1 MSVQSVSLP
10 IMQPDLHCES
20 DLACNQCGKF
30 GAYAFDG
37 GQLCADCLHE
47 RGSCCAEREDCPD
60 KEPAAGSIAI
70 DGRTDGRH
78 RLNPNCCYQ
87 ICPQCSSIGRLREFK
102 AKYPHDW
109 ESRLKGSE
117 RIVRAAQLVD

>member
-1 MSVQSVSLP
+1 MNPGLRLE
-10 IMQPDLHCES
+10 PDLSCT
-20 DLACNQCGKF
+20 QCGKF

-37 GQLCADCLHE
+37 EQVCTDCLHE
-47 RGSCCAEREDCPD
+47 RGSCCAEREDCTTKD
-60 KEPAAGSIAI
+60 VASVTGVI
-70 DGRTDGRH
+70 DRH

-87 ICPQCSSIGRLREFK
+87 ICPQCTSIGRLREFK

-109 ESRLKGSE
+109 ESRLSGSD

>member
-1 MSVQSVSLP
+1 MNS
-10 IMQPDLHCES
+10 DLHCEPALS
-20 DLACNQCGKF
+20 CNECGKF
-30 GAYAFDG
+30 GAYVFDG
-37 GQLCADCLHE
+37 GQLCGDCLHA
-47 RGSCCAEREDCPD
+47 RGSCCAEREDV
-60 KEPAAGSIAI
+60 PAKATASARDAIVDCAG
-70 DGRTDGRH
+70 DRH

-102 AKYPHDW
+102 ARYPHDW